1 MKKSMILECAYR
13 GYKITDEEFAEL
25 LNQLKEYEKSK
36 AFETG
41 EELAKGIY
49 ADMPHL
55 RIIHDYSMRRYAKV
69 TAENSTFIKTIV
81 IIYVI
86 LSIIGAIA
94 YMYLLK

>member
-1 MKKSMILECAYR
+1 MILQCVYQ
-13 GYKITDEEFAEL
+13 GYKITDEEFTEL
-25 LNQLKEYEKSK
+25 LTQLKEYEKSK
-36 AFETG
+36 AFATG

-55 RIIHDYSMRRYAKV
+55 RLIHDYSMRRYAKT

-86 LSIIGAIA
+86 LSIIAAIA
-94 YMYLLK
+94 YISLLK